1 MGIKAV
7 GFIADNSPISLSK
20 IMDWTDVQVELVDP
34 SFRIG
39 EPWQTIIANMD
50 DGSISGF
57 DMDIIAR
64 ATDNLE
70 LGFNM
75 TYIDEN
81 EVNAPPVPDDRFEG
95 GFAPVGLDANPQLPL
110 HLRIDRTRCTRS
122 MVLMP
127 VKSE

>member
-7 GFIADNSPISLSK
+7 FADNRIQANIAFYK
-20 IMDWTDVQVELVDP
+20 MDWTDVQVELVDP

-57 DMDIIAR
+57 DMDVVAK
-64 ATDNLE
+64 ASDNLE

-81 EVNAPPVPDDRFEG
+81 EVSAPPVVDERFRG
-95 GFAPVGLDANPQLPL
+95 ALPL
-110 HLRIDRTRCTRS
+110 
-122 MVLMP
+122 
-127 VKSE
+127 